1 MTDYRLYW
9 ELGWDSRARLHVHR
23 RGGGGGLWSELDLLH
38 EPPVL
43 DYCDAGALFRAAER
57 FALADIRDLRDLLD
71 EWVYD
76 PDAYMPAPDGTMPY
90 GSWRC
95 GDVLVSVLRWPG
107 YPSDTILDDMDCE
120 CRNRHPVMR
129 SGVLRLLRA
138 NGLEDATVEDVCDML
153 PLLTDDTA
161 LATAVR
167 RYIDGLKE
175 ME

>member
-1 MTDYRLYW
+1 MT
-9 ELGWDSRARLHVHR
+9 
-23 RGGGGGLWSELDLLH
+23 
-38 EPPVL
+38 
-43 DYCDAGALFRAAER
+43 
-57 FALADIRDLRDLLD
+57 
-71 EWVYD
+71 
-76 PDAYMPAPDGTMPY
+76 
-90 GSWRC
+90 
-95 GDVLVSVLRWPG
+95 
-107 YPSDTILDDMDCE
+107 MDCE

-129 SGVLRLLRA
+129 SDVLRLLRA